1 MALPDIG
8 RLLSLARKADDLF
21 KLHDTVKDGLAAVN
35 DRMRMIEDRLLQIE
49 TQIPH
54 LSKASENAARAAS
67 TEALNPHLMEIGSR
81 LSALETRLDQLT
93 GVTPSRKL
101 TLPQLTSPKKAD
113 KRQKKIDPDQ

>member
-54 LSKASENAARAAS
+54 ISKASENAVRAAS

-81 LSALETRLDQLT
+81 LSALETRLRRRPRT
-93 GVTPSRKL
+93 TESHEAARP
-101 TLPQLTSPKKAD
+101 LTSVLGIPA
-113 KRQKKIDPDQ
+113 RAGTR